1 MPLLKIRGATRLGFL
16 YKNSSS
22 GIPSSLLSAHFVFQA
37 PPMGRTQHACFTAN
51 NYTAAG
57 LAAITALTTDAK
69 VTRETRMTYLIFNQE
84 AGENTGTPHLQGYI
98 QMEKEVAIESVTK
111 FLQNILG
118 TMVRTFE
125 CNGSSEDNYNYCSK
139 EATKIPGTETVEIGQ
154 IIQLRGKKT
163 QGQRTDL
170 QDVKDAIESGMSS
183 EDLQSN
189 FFQQYAY
196 CGRFLTQYKIDFDQ
210 RSIANEL
217 KDSTASAQLRSWQND
232 LLAIVNQPCLERK
245 VRWFWESVGNVG
257 KSWMARYL
265 ALHHNA
271 LILGAMKKA
280 DMLHAITK
288 TITGKT
294 IVVFDLTR
302 TTEEGAVEVVYEVME
317 QLHNQVIFSG
327 KYDSQVLYIPKC
339 HTVVFANYE
348 PNKLRMSLDRWDVHH
363 IATV

>member
-1 MPLLKIRGATRLGFL
+1 
-16 YKNSSS
+16 
-22 GIPSSLLSAHFVFQA
+22 
-37 PPMGRTQHACFTAN
+37 MGRTQHACFTAN
-51 NYTAAG
+51 NYTEQGAAA
-57 LAAITALTTDAK
+57 LAAVPARTK
-69 VTRETRMTYLIFNQE
+69 VTRETRMQYLVFQRE
-84 AGENTGTPHLQGYI
+84 TGKKSGTPHLQGYI
-98 QMEKEVAIESVTK
+98 QMEKQVAIESVTK
-111 FLQNILG
+111 FLQTILG
-118 TMVRTFE
+118 TLVRTFE
-125 CNGSSEDNYNYCSK
+125 PEGNSDQAGDYCLKEDTRDEN
-139 EATKIPGTETVEIGQ
+139 TTPVEIGER
-154 IIQLRGKKT
+154 IQLRGKKS

-170 QDVKDAIESGMSS
+170 DDVKNAIESGMST
-183 EDLQSN
+183 EDLQST
-189 FFQQYAY
+189 FFHQYAY

-210 RSIANEL
+210 RSIANGL
-217 KDSTASAQLRSWQND
+217 KDSTASAQLRSWQNV
-232 LLAIVNQPCLERK
+232 LLEIVAQPCSERK
-245 VRWFWESVGNVG
+245 VRWFWESAGNVG

-348 PNKLRMSLDRWDVHH
+348 PNKARMSLDRWDVHH

>member
-1 MPLLKIRGATRLGFL
+1 
-16 YKNSSS
+16 
-22 GIPSSLLSAHFVFQA
+22 
-37 PPMGRTQHACFTAN
+37 MGRTQHACFTAN

-98 QMEKEVAIESVTK
+98 QMGKQVAIESVTK

-118 TMVRTFE
+118 TQVRTFE
-125 CNGSSEDNYNYCSK
+125 CNGSSEHNYNYCSK
-139 EATKIPGTETVEIGQ
+139 EATKIEGTETVEIGQ
-154 IIQLRGKKT
+154 IIQLRGKSS
-163 QGQRTDL
+163 QGKRTDL
-170 QDVKDAIESGMSS
+170 EDVKAAIESGMSS
-183 EDLQSN
+183 EELQST

-196 CGRFLTQYKIDFDQ
+196 CGRFLTEYKIEYDQ
-210 RSIANEL
+210 RLIANEL

-232 LLAIVNQPCLERK
+232 LLAIVTPPCSERK

-302 TTEEGAVEVVYEVME
+302 TTEEGSVEVVYEVME
-317 QLHNQVIFSG
+317 QLHNQVIWSG
-327 KYDSQVLYIPKC
+327 KYDSKVLYIPKC

-348 PNKLRMSLDRWDVHH
+348 PNRQRMSLDRWDVHH

>member
-1 MPLLKIRGATRLGFL
+1 
-16 YKNSSS
+16 
-22 GIPSSLLSAHFVFQA
+22 V
-37 PPMGRTQHACFTAN
+37 
-51 NYTAAG
+51 
-57 LAAITALTTDAK
+57 
-69 VTRETRMTYLIFNQE
+69 
-84 AGENTGTPHLQGYI
+84 
-98 QMEKEVAIESVTK
+98 ESVTK

-118 TMVRTFE
+118 TLVRTFDP
-125 CNGSSEDNYNYCSK
+125 NGNSDQAAVYCMK
-139 EATKIPGTETVEIGQ
+139 DDTRDENTTFVEIGQ
-154 IIQLRGKKT
+154 RIQLAGKKK

-170 QDVKDAIESGMSS
+170 EDVKNAIESGMSS
-183 EDLQSN
+183 EDLQST

-217 KDSTASAQLRSWQND
+217 KDSTASAQLRSWQNA
-232 LLAIVNQPCLERK
+232 LLAIVAQPCSERK

-348 PNKLRMSLDRWDVHH
+348 PNKARMSLDRWDVHH

>member
-1 MPLLKIRGATRLGFL
+1 
-16 YKNSSS
+16 
-22 GIPSSLLSAHFVFQA
+22 
-37 PPMGRTQHACFTAN
+37 MGRTQHACFTAN

-84 AGENTGTPHLQGYI
+84 AGENTGTPHLQGYV
-98 QMEKEVAIESVTK
+98 QMEKPVAIESVTK
-111 FLQNILG
+111 FLQTILG
-118 TMVRTFE
+118 TLVRTFE
-125 CNGSSEDNYNYCSK
+125 CNGSSEQNYNYCSK
-139 EATKIPGTETVEIGQ
+139 EATKIAGTDTVEIGQ
-154 IIQLRGKKT
+154 IIEIPGKKG
-163 QGQRTDL
+163 QGKRSDL
-170 QDVKDAIESGMSS
+170 EEVKKAIESGMSS

-196 CGRFLTQYKIDFDQ
+196 CERFLTQYKINFDQ

-217 KDSTASAQLRSWQND
+217 RDSTASAQLRSWQND
-232 LLAIVNQPCLERK
+232 LLGIVNQPCSERK

-288 TITGKT
+288 TITNKT
-294 IVVFDLTR
+294 CVVFDLTR
-302 TTEEGAVEVVYEVME
+302 TTEDGSVAVVYEVME
-317 QLHNQVIFSG
+317 QLHNRVIFSG
-327 KYDSQVLYIPKC
+327 KYDSQVLYIPLC
-339 HTVVFANYE
+339 HTVVFANYA
-348 PNKLRMSLDRWDVHH
+348 PDRTTMSVDRWDVHH
-363 IATV
+363 IASV